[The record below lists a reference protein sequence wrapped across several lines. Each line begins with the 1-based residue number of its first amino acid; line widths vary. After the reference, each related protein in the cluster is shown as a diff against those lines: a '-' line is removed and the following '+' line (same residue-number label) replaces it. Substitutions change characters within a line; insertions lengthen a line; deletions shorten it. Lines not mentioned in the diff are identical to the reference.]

1 MKVRDKIFIGL
12 AVFVLLNSLVTNVR
26 NIINNDKIEKLRD
39 KIESKENSI
48 YTTIPIEVKKQERDS
63 ISTFNA
69 ESPNYQKL
77 LRNRQ
82 EKEDLQIKITQLVE
96 KAMSEYW
103 IANLSAYKSYIDK
116 QFSPAER
123 DSLAKYVGVAHFTL
137 SCDIDTNYYR
147 SLADILYGP
156 YWREF
161 CEFANP
167 ESSTI
172 IKKYQSVR
180 ATAESKYPYIHVRT
194 VFYDGGRITKD
205 NPDYVAPYEYA
216 DINRKSGAD
225 TITKYNNI
233 FTESIKNGREIIRA
247 KATAPAPYMIEFN
260 RLHNISK
267 IFTADI
273 YFLVESPFVYDSEYF
288 DLQSP
293 LFAKYAD
300 QILPMIKRIM
310 VLNPKIINA
319 EKQHD
324 VGIRQIQ
331 QHFEHEKMAQIHETA
346 QQIEDLKK
354 ELSATQESQQR

>member
-1 MKVRDKIFIGL
+1 MGL
-12 AVFVLLNSLVTNVR
+12 VMFLLLDSLATNVR
-26 NIINNDKIEKLRD
+26 DTIRTTKIENLRER
-39 KIESKENSI
+39 IERKENSI
-48 YTTIPIEVKKQERDS
+48 YTTVPANVKKQERDS
-63 ISTFNA
+63 ISTFNT

-103 IANLSAYKSYIDK
+103 IANFSAYKSYIDK

-123 DSLAKYVGVAHFTL
+123 DSLAKYVDIAHFTL

-167 ESSTI
+167 ESSAI

-180 ATAESKYPYIHVRT
+180 AAAESKYPYIYVRT
-194 VFYDGGRITKD
+194 VFYEGGHITTET
-205 NPDYVAPYEYA
+205 PDYVAPYEDQY
-216 DINRKSGAD
+216 IKRKPNTD
-225 TITKYNNI
+225 TTVKYNNI
-233 FTESIKNGREIIRA
+233 FTESIKTGRELIRN
-247 KATAPAPYMIEFN
+247 KATKPAPYMVEFN

-273 YFLVESPFVYDSEYF
+273 YFLVESPFVYSFENF

-293 LFAKYAD
+293 LFAKYVS

-324 VGIRQIQ
+324 VDIRQIQ
-331 QHFEHEKMAQIHETA
+331 QYFEHAKIDKIHETA